1 MEEEMK
7 KNEQRVRNSLR
18 WVLLN
23 KREINNLIYYEWNFQ
38 QFRQPLQWFVSKWWL
53 KITLDNFN
61 GNELLCVQNIQTFNL
76 YWKQEKTFSK

>member
-38 QFRQPLQWFVSKWWL
+38 H
-53 KITLDNFN
+53 FN
-61 GNELLCVQNIQTFNL
+61 DL
-76 YWKQEKTFSK
+76 YRNDD